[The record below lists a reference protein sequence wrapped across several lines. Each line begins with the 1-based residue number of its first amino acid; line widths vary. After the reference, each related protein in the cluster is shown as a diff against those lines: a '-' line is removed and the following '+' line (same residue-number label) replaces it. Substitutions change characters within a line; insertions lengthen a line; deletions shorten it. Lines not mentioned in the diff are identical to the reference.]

1 MVSGAMSGILS
12 SSMLYARD
20 AVRHEAECSYL
31 YISAP
36 GYIFTQHE
44 PSTEYINMR
53 SNGLRL
59 MSTKWTFE
67 NRHMSL
73 QRQHMD

>member
-1 MVSGAMSGILS
+1 MSGILS

-20 AVRHEAECSYL
+20 AVRHEAECGYL

-44 PSTEYINMR
+44 PSTEYRVYQHEIK
-53 SNGLRL
+53 RL
-59 MSTKWTFE
+59 ETNVEKADI
-67 NRHMSL
+67 RK
-73 QRQHMD
+73 